1 MFIENFQKSLDCLN
15 EEKIINLTS
24 KLISIP
30 SYHGLEVPEKEISA
44 YFYQYLLDEGFETE
58 LVPVT
63 GERKNVIAWHGPA
76 SNNQKTLMLEGHM
89 DTVDVKNM
97 AVDPF
102 GGKVVNGN
110 IYGRGAV
117 DMKGALAAMAG
128 ALSAV
133 KKSGIPL
140 DGRVYL
146 AGVIDEE
153 RNYRGADYIAKNGP
167 ITRYAIV
174 GEPTELEI
182 HNGHRGLIWIE
193 IKVTGKY
200 AHGGTPEK
208 GINAIEKISA
218 IIEEISTKLKPQIM
232 KKNHPITGPSHLNLG
247 YIKGGTQPSTVAGE
261 CVLQMD
267 RRWLPDESQ
276 EEAVREIEAIIT
288 TLKEKDPELD
298 AEVTV
303 MDDNMGI
310 QFPPL
315 VCEENSPL
323 VNILKEASDE
333 VINRH
338 KTSYFP
344 AWTDGSILSRDGG
357 IETVVLGPG
366 HLSSAHSE
374 EEYCPVEEII
384 NACKIYIYSII
395 KICGKE

>member
-1 MFIENFQKSLDCLN
+1 MLTNSYQKALEHLDEN
-15 EEKIINLTS
+15 KIIDLTKNL
-24 KLISIP
+24 IAIP
-30 SYHGLEVPEKEISA
+30 SYHGLAEPEKDISA
-44 YFYQYLLDEGFETE
+44 YLYKYLAEEGFETE
-58 LVPVT
+58 HVPVV
-63 GERKNVIAWHGPA
+63 GERKNVIAWHGPGRD
-76 SNNQKTLMLEGHM
+76 NEKTLMLEGHM

-97 AVDPF
+97 SVDPF
-102 GGKVVNGN
+102 SGEIKNGN

-117 DMKGALAAMAG
+117 DMKGALAAMVG
-128 ALSAV
+128 ALTAIKSA
-133 KKSGIPL
+133 GIPL
-140 DGRVYL
+140 EGRAYF

-167 ITRYAIV
+167 LTRYAIV

-193 IKVTGKY
+193 VKVNGKY

-208 GINAIEKISA
+208 GINAIEKAGA
-218 IIEEISTKLKPQIM
+218 IITEIITKLKPEI
-232 KKNHPITGPSHLNLG
+232 KKKSHPITGPSHLNLG
-247 YIKGGTQPSTVAGE
+247 YIKGGTQPSTVAGD
-261 CVLQMD
+261 CILQMD

-276 EEAVREIEAIIT
+276 EGAVREIEAIISS
-288 TLKEKDPELD
+288 LKENDPELD

-303 MDDNMGI
+303 IDDDMGI

-315 VCEENSPL
+315 VCEESSPL
-323 VNILKEASDE
+323 VNILKEASDK

-384 NACKIYIYSII
+384 NASKIYIYSIL
-395 KICGKE
+395 KICGQ

>member
-1 MFIENFQKSLDCLN
+1 MPLNSYHKALEYLD
-15 EEKIINLTS
+15 EDKIIELTKNL
-24 KLISIP
+24 IGIP
-30 SYHGLEVPEKEISA
+30 SYHGLELPEKEVSA
-44 YFYQYLLDEGFETE
+44 FLYKYLSNEGFETE
-58 LVPVT
+58 HIPVV
-63 GERKNVIAWHGPA
+63 GERKNVIACYGA
-76 SNNQKTLMLEGHM
+76 NSDKEKTLMLEGHM

-97 AVDPF
+97 SMDPF
-102 GGKVVNGN
+102 SGNIVNGN

-117 DMKGALAAMAG
+117 DMKGALAAMVG
-128 ALSAV
+128 ALMAV
-133 KKSGIPL
+133 KNAGVPL
-140 DGRVYL
+140 EGRAYF

-153 RNYRGADYIAKNGP
+153 RNYRGADFIARNGP
-167 ITRYAIV
+167 LTRYAIV

-193 IKVTGKY
+193 VKVTGKY

-208 GINAIEKISA
+208 GINAIEKINA
-218 IIEEISTKLKPQIM
+218 IITEITTKLKPEIM
-232 KKNHPITGPSHLNLG
+232 KRKHPITGPSHLNLG

-261 CVLQMD
+261 CILQMD

-276 EEAVREIEAIIT
+276 EEAVQEIEAIVT
-288 TLKEKDPELD
+288 GLKEKDPEID

-303 MDDNMGI
+303 IDDNMGI

-315 VCEENSPL
+315 LCEESSPL
-323 VNILKEASDE
+323 VNILKEASDK

-384 NACKIYIYSII
+384 NASKIYIYSIL
-395 KICGKE
+395 KICGQK

>member
-1 MFIENFQKSLDCLN
+1 MPLNSYHKALEYLD
-15 EEKIINLTS
+15 EDKIIELTKNL
-24 KLISIP
+24 IAIP
-30 SYHGLEVPEKEISA
+30 SYHGLELPEKEVSA
-44 YFYQYLLDEGFETE
+44 FLYKYLSNEGFETE
-58 LVPVT
+58 HIPVV
-63 GERKNVIAWHGPA
+63 GERKNVIASYGA
-76 SNNQKTLMLEGHM
+76 NSDKEKTLMLEGHM

-97 AVDPF
+97 SMDPF
-102 GGKVVNGN
+102 SGNIVNGN

-117 DMKGALAAMAG
+117 DMKGALAAMVG
-128 ALSAV
+128 ALMAV
-133 KKSGIPL
+133 KNAGVPL
-140 DGRVYL
+140 EGRAYF

-153 RNYRGADYIAKNGP
+153 RNYRGADFIARNGP
-167 ITRYAIV
+167 LTRYAIV

-193 IKVTGKY
+193 VKVTGKY

-208 GINAIEKISA
+208 GINAIEKINA
-218 IIEEISTKLKPQIM
+218 IITEITTKLKPEIM
-232 KKNHPITGPSHLNLG
+232 KRKHPITGPSHLNLG

-261 CVLQMD
+261 CILQMD

-276 EEAVREIEAIIT
+276 EEAVQEIEAIVT
-288 TLKEKDPELD
+288 GLKEKDPEID

-303 MDDNMGI
+303 IDDNMGI

-315 VCEENSPL
+315 LCEESSPL
-323 VNILKEASDE
+323 VNILKEASDK

-384 NACKIYIYSII
+384 NASKIYIYSIL
-395 KICGKE
+395 KICGQK